1 MCKLGKCAPL
11 VFNTKEKGNQLK
23 LGKIKEAHHGEIGS
37 GKETKA
43 HLDQSTG
50 LDWAASS
57 LFEAMPEASTSLR
70 KKILSRKRPHPKH
83 N

>member
-23 LGKIKEAHHGEIGS
+23 LGKMKEAHHGEIGS
-37 GKETKA
+37 GNETKA
-43 HLDQSTG
+43 HLEQLTG
-50 LDWAASS
+50 FDWAASS
-57 LFEAMPEASTSLR
+57 FSEAMPEASTSLI